1 MHNDSL
7 IGRMMLK
14 LERVVFYHPK
24 IFLGLV
30 LLITLFFASRIPYVQ
45 MYSDF
50 ADLLPQ
56 EHPYI
61 QLHND
66 IRDTF
71 GGANNVIVAVVA
83 ENGDILNSDTLAR
96 IHELTQG
103 IDELPGVNHNL
114 VRSLTH
120 RTVRKTWLDESGN
133 INSEPYYD
141 PLEPDISSEAIEQLR
156 ADVMANSTV
165 FGLLVSPDLKS
176 ALIKATFNEG
186 QLDYVAI
193 FDDLLVLR
201 EEVQAAAGADTPIQ
215 IYATGQPVLLGW
227 VYSYLDQIFHIFL
240 FTVAIMLIMLVA
252 YFRRRY
258 YGIVIPIIGVIISA
272 TWGLG
277 IVSMLGFNLDPLTL
291 VIPFLI
297 SARAMSHGIQLV
309 ERYYL
314 EAETAESNHEA
325 ARRTF
330 ETLFRPGSLGVV
342 SDAVGLL
349 LIALGSSPINVKLGI
364 YASLWALSVV
374 LTVLIAVPLVLSI
387 LPKATAGNGAAS
399 TDRGMYARVA
409 DLVGSRAGARSLLLG
424 AVLVYVAGAYLASF
438 VQIGES
444 EPGSPILYQDHEY
457 NISSRVINENFP
469 GSEELF
475 VVGRTDEAGGM
486 KRPDVLHALED
497 FQMHMLYDPE
507 LGGTKGMPDLV
518 KRVNRILH
526 SDDPRWSI
534 IPEDP
539 AYVGGLMFAYM
550 AASPV
555 PGALKEF
562 VDTDDQTA
570 NVVFFY
576 KDHKSETIRRAIH
589 MAKEWINDPANAVE
603 GLNMRLAGGIVGVT
617 AAINEAAFQSNKVII
632 PAAMVIIFLFVTL
645 FYWSLHAGWLMFLAM
660 TFATV
665 ATYAYM
671 GVVGITINV
680 NTVPIIAVGIG
691 VGIDYSIYMMD
702 RIREETA
709 RLGDLL
715 AGIRQAVATT
725 GKAIAFTAA
734 SLIGGVVMWV
744 ILSDLRFQSEA
755 ALLLIVMLI
764 LNALAATFVVPAWIV
779 LFRPRFISA
788 APANSE
794 DPNTDR
800 EPELK
805 VGMKRESANA

>member
-1 MHNDSL
+1 MNPNSL
-7 IGRMMLK
+7 IGRLMQRA
-14 LERVVFYHPK
+14 ESFIFCHPK
-24 IFLGLV
+24 TFLAGI
-30 LLITLFFASRIPYVQ
+30 LLITAFFATRVPYVQ

-56 EHPYI
+56 KHPYI
-61 QLHND
+61 QLHNE

-71 GGANNVIVAVVA
+71 GGANNVIVAVVTR
-83 ENGDILNSDTLAR
+83 NGDIVNSDTLAR

-103 IDELPGVNHNL
+103 VDELPGVNHNL
-114 VRSLTH
+114 VRSITH
-120 RTVRKTWLDESGN
+120 RTVRKTWLDETGN

-141 PLEPDISSEAIEQLR
+141 PLEPDIDSEEAEHLR
-156 ADVMANSTV
+156 ADVTANPTV
-165 FGLLVSPDLKS
+165 FGQLVSPDLKA
-176 ALIKATFNEG
+176 ALVKATFNEG

-193 FDDLLVLR
+193 FNQLLELR
-201 EEVQAAAGADTPIQ
+201 DQIQASADPDRPID
-215 IYATGQPVLLGW
+215 IYATGQPILMGW
-227 VYSYLDQIFHIFL
+227 VYSYLDQIIQIFL
-240 FTVAIMLIMLVA
+240 FTLAILLMLLVA
-252 YFRRRY
+252 YFRRRV
-258 YGIVIPIIGVIISA
+258 YGIVIPVIGVVISA

-277 IVSMLGFNLDPLTL
+277 IVSLLGFNLDPLTL

-314 EAETAESNHEA
+314 EAETADNSHYA
-325 ARRTF
+325 AQRTF

-364 YASLWALSVV
+364 YASLWAVSVV
-374 LTVLIAVPLVLSI
+374 FTVLIAVPLVLSI
-387 LPKATAGNGAAS
+387 LPMKRQRAQADGN
-399 TDRGMYARVA
+399 DHGMYEGVAR
-409 DLVGSRAGARSLLLG
+409 LVGSPVGAKTLLAS
-424 AVLVYVAGAYLASF
+424 AVLVYVVGGYLASY

-457 NISSRVINENFP
+457 NVSSRVINENFP

-475 VVGRTDEAGGM
+475 VVAQTDELGGM
-486 KRPDVLHALED
+486 KRPDILRALED

-507 LGGTKGMPDLV
+507 LGGSKGIPDLV

-526 SDDPRWSI
+526 SEDPRWAI

-539 AYVGGLMFAYM
+539 SYVGGLMFAYM
-550 AASPV
+550 ASSPV

-570 NVVFFY
+570 NMVFFY
-576 KDHKSETIRRAIH
+576 KDHKSETIRRAIY
-589 MAKEWINDPANAVE
+589 MAKDWINDPANAVE
-603 GLNMRLAGGIVGVT
+603 GLTMRLAGGIVGVT
-617 AAINEAAFQSNKVII
+617 AAINEAAFESNKIII
-632 PAAMVIIFLFVTL
+632 PAAMIIIFLFVTL
-645 FYWSLHAGWLMFLAM
+645 FYWSFHAGWLMFLAM

-671 GVVGITINV
+671 GVAGITINV

-702 RIREETA
+702 RIREETM
-709 RLGDLL
+709 RFGGDLL

-725 GKAIAFTAA
+725 GKAIAFTAT

-755 ALLLIVMLI
+755 AFLLIVMLI
-764 LNALAATFVVPAWIV
+764 LNALAATFLVPAWIV
-779 LFRPRFISA
+779 VFGPAFISSTA
-788 APANSE
+788 LSE
-794 DPNTDR
+794 NEGHLDVTT
-800 EPELK
+800 
-805 VGMKRESANA
+805 GRESASG

>member
-1 MHNDSL
+1 MGNETM
-7 IGRMMLK
+7 IGRTLQK
-14 LERVVFYHPK
+14 IEQFVFSHPK
-24 IFLGLV
+24 SFLLAV
-30 LLITLFFASRIPYVQ
+30 LLLTAFFASRIPYVQ

-56 EHPYI
+56 KHPYI
-61 QLHND
+61 QLHNE

-83 ENGDILNSDTLAR
+83 KEGDILNSDTLAR

-103 IDELPGVNHNL
+103 VDELPGVNHNL

-120 RTVRKTWLDESGN
+120 RTVRKTWLDETGN

-141 PLEPDISSEAIEQLR
+141 PLKPEVDEAKAEQLR
-156 ADVMANSTV
+156 ADVMSNSTV

-193 FDDLLVLR
+193 FEQLLALR
-201 EEVQAAAGADTPIQ
+201 EEVGAQADPAHAID
-215 IYATGQPVLLGW
+215 IYATGQPVLWGW
-227 VYSYLDQIFHIFL
+227 VYSYLEQIVQIFL
-240 FTVAIMLIMLVA
+240 FTVAIMLVLLVA
-252 YFRRRY
+252 YFRSRY
-258 YGIVIPIIGVIISA
+258 YGIVIPIIGVIISSI
-272 TWGLG
+272 WGVG
-277 IVSMLGFNLDPLTL
+277 IVSLLGYNLDPLTL

-314 EAETAESNHEA
+314 EVETAKTNHEA
-325 ARRTF
+325 AQRTF

-387 LPKATAGNGAAS
+387 LPKARVESGRIDTS
-399 TDRGMYARVA
+399 RGMYAGVA
-409 DLVGSRAGARSLLLG
+409 SLVGSTTGARSLLFG
-424 AVLVYVAGAYLASF
+424 TVLVYLVGGYLASF
-438 VQIGES
+438 VEIGES

-457 NISSRVINENFP
+457 NVSSRVINENFP

-475 VVGRTDEAGGM
+475 VVAKTDEPGGM
-486 KRPDVLHALED
+486 KRPDVLRALED

-526 SDDPRWSI
+526 SDDPRWSM

-570 NVVFFY
+570 NIVFFY
-576 KDHKSETIRRAIH
+576 KDHKSETIRRAIF
-589 MAKEWINDPANAVE
+589 MAKDWINDPANAVE
-603 GLNMRLAGGIVGVT
+603 GLSMRLAGGIVGVT
-617 AAINEAAFQSNKVII
+617 AAINEAAFQSNKIII

-671 GVVGITINV
+671 GMAGITINV

-709 RLGDLL
+709 RFGGDLL

-725 GKAIAFTAA
+725 GKAISFTATL
-734 SLIGGVVMWV
+734 LIGGVIMWV

-779 LFRPRFISA
+779 TFRPKFIAAA
-788 APANSE
+788 APAH
-794 DPNTDR
+794 NTNT
-800 EPELK
+800 
-805 VGMKRESANA
+805 GTSMKRESASA

>member
-1 MHNDSL
+1 MNPNSL
-7 IGRMMLK
+7 IGRVMQK
-14 LERVVFYHPK
+14 LERFVFYHPK
-24 IFLGLV
+24 IFLAGILV
-30 LLITLFFASRIPYVQ
+30 ITLFFATRVPYVQ

-56 EHPYI
+56 KHPYI
-61 QLHND
+61 QLHNE

-71 GGANNVIVAVVA
+71 GGANNVIVGVVVR
-83 ENGDILNSDTLAR
+83 NGDIFNSDTMAR
-96 IHELTQG
+96 IHEMTQG
-103 IDELPGVNHNL
+103 VDELPGVNHNL

-120 RTVRKTWLDESGN
+120 RTVRKTWLDETGN

-141 PLEPDISSEAIEQLR
+141 PLKPEIGSEHAEQLR
-156 ADVMANSTV
+156 ADVTANPTV
-165 FGLLVSPDLKS
+165 FGQLVSPDLRA

-193 FDDLLVLR
+193 FNQLLALR
-201 EEVQAAAGADTPIQ
+201 DEVQAHAAEGQQID

-227 VYSYLDQIFHIFL
+227 VYSYLDQIVQIFL
-240 FTVAIMLIMLVA
+240 FTLAILLILLVA
-252 YFRRRY
+252 YFRKRV

-277 IVSMLGFNLDPLTL
+277 IVSLLGFNLDPLTL

-314 EAETAESNHEA
+314 EAQTAANNHEA
-325 ARRTF
+325 AQRTF

-387 LPKATAGNGAAS
+387 LPMKRGESTAAATDHGVYDGVAS
-399 TDRGMYARVA
+399 
-409 DLVGSRAGARSLLLG
+409 LVGSRVGARSVLAA
-424 AVLVYVAGAYLASF
+424 AVLVYVVGGYLSSF

-457 NISSRVINENFP
+457 NVSSRVINENFP

-475 VVGRTDEAGGM
+475 VVAHTEEPGGI
-486 KRPDVLHALED
+486 KRPEVLRALED

-507 LGGTKGMPDLV
+507 LGGAKGMPDLV

-526 SDDPRWSI
+526 SEDPRWAI

-550 AASPV
+550 ASSPV

-562 VDTDDQTA
+562 VDPDEQTA
-570 NVVFFY
+570 NMVFFY
-576 KDHKSETIRRAIH
+576 KDHKSDTIRRAIY
-589 MAKEWINDPANAVE
+589 MAKQWINDPANAVE
-603 GLNMRLAGGIVGVT
+603 GLTLRLAGGIVGVT
-617 AAINEAAFQSNKVII
+617 AAINEAAFDSNKVII
-632 PAAMVIIFLFVTL
+632 PAAMIIIFLFVTL
-645 FYWSLHAGWLMFLAM
+645 FYWSFHAGWLMFLAM

-671 GVVGITINV
+671 GLAGITINV

-702 RIREETA
+702 RIREETTRFA
-709 RLGDLL
+709 GDLL

-725 GKAIAFTAA
+725 GKAIAFTAT

-755 ALLLIVMLI
+755 ALLLIVMLV
-764 LNALAATFVVPAWIV
+764 LNALAATFLVPAWIV
-779 LFRPRFISA
+779 LFRPAFISRVASAEAESGIDMA
-788 APANSE
+788 AG
-794 DPNTDR
+794 R
-800 EPELK
+800 
-805 VGMKRESANA
+805 RSANA

>member
-1 MHNDSL
+1 VNPDSV
-7 IGRMMLK
+7 ISRMMN
-14 LERVVFYHPK
+14 RVETFVFYHPK
-24 IFLGLV
+24 IFLSAIV
-30 LLITLFFASRIPYVQ
+30 LITVFFASRVPYVQ

-56 EHPYI
+56 KHPYI

-83 ENGDILNSDTLAR
+83 REGDILNSDTLAR
-96 IHELTQG
+96 VHEMTQG
-103 IDELPGVNHNL
+103 VDELPGVNHNL
-114 VRSLTH
+114 VRSMTH
-120 RTVRKTWLDESGN
+120 RTVRKTWLDETGN

-141 PLEPDISSEAIEQLR
+141 PLVPEISDDKAAQLR
-156 ADVMANSTV
+156 VDLMANSTV
-165 FGLLVSPDLKS
+165 FGLLVSPDLKA

-193 FDDLLVLR
+193 FRQLLELR
-201 EEVQAAAGADTPIQ
+201 GEVQARAGPDNQVDIF
-215 IYATGQPVLLGW
+215 ATGQPVLMGW
-227 VYSYLDQIFHIFL
+227 VYSYLEQIVQIFM
-240 FTVAIMLIMLVA
+240 FTLAILLILLVA
-252 YFRRRY
+252 YFRRRF

-277 IVSMLGFNLDPLTL
+277 IVSLLGFNLDPLTL

-314 EAETAESNHEA
+314 EAKTASNSHEA
-325 ARRTF
+325 AQRTF

-374 LTVLIAVPLVLSI
+374 LTVLIAVPLVLSM
-387 LPKATAGNGAAS
+387 LPRKASREEKGGAVEGIYAS
-399 TDRGMYARVA
+399 VA
-409 DLVGSRAGARSLLLG
+409 ALVGSRKGATVLLG
-424 AVLVYVAGAYLASF
+424 AAIVVYVVGAWMASF

-457 NISSRVINENFP
+457 NVSSRVINENFP

-475 VVGRTDEAGGM
+475 IVARTEEVGGIKQPE
-486 KRPDVLHALED
+486 VLRALED
-497 FQMHMLYDPE
+497 FQMHMLYDPD
-507 LGGTKGMPDLV
+507 LGGSKGMPDLV

-526 SDDPRWSI
+526 SDDPRWAM

-550 AASPV
+550 ASSPV

-562 VDTDDQTA
+562 VDSDEQTA
-570 NVVFFY
+570 NMVFFY
-576 KDHKSETIRRAIH
+576 KDHKGETIRRAIH
-589 MAKEWINDPANAVE
+589 MAKEWINDADNAVD
-603 GLNMRLAGGIVGVT
+603 GFSMRLAGGIVGVT
-617 AAINEAAFQSNKVII
+617 AAINEAAFDSNKIII

-645 FYWSLHAGWLMFLAM
+645 FYWSFHAGWLMFLAM
-660 TFATV
+660 TFCTV

-671 GVVGITINV
+671 GMAGITINV

-709 RLGDLL
+709 RYGGDLL
-715 AGIRQAVATT
+715 AGIRKAVATT
-725 GKAIAFTAA
+725 GKAIAFTAT

-744 ILSDLRFQSEA
+744 VLSDLRFQSEA
-755 ALLLIVMLI
+755 ALLLIVMLV
-764 LNALAATFVVPAWIV
+764 LNALAATFLVPAWIV
-779 LFRPRFISA
+779 KFRPAFIADALPTEDKGSVETVAGGQSA
-788 APANSE
+788 RA
-794 DPNTDR
+794 
-800 EPELK
+800 
-805 VGMKRESANA
+805 